1 MVLFFYKL
9 YVLRPKNPKFTSSD
23 NLRCTRLSEGKAE
36 EGYNRPIRKSYLEK
50 HPSNKNSVDVHGY
63 RI

>member
-1 MVLFFYKL
+1 
-9 YVLRPKNPKFTSSD
+9 LRPKNPKFTSSD